1 LIEADPE
8 IVLPR
13 TNPDKGHS
21 VAYPGSYL
29 HTSSPIGSG
38 SWETCR
44 VASSSTRASA
54 DLRGITVAAA
64 LRSRPLADGVPEI
77 LAGAAGLNKPV
88 RWVHSVEAPRIASLL
103 RGGELLLMTGIGL
116 P

>member
-1 LIEADPE
+1 
-8 IVLPR
+8 
-13 TNPDKGHS
+13 
-21 VAYPGSYL
+21 
-29 HTSSPIGSG
+29 
-38 SWETCR
+38 

-103 RGGELLLMTGIGL
+103 RGGELLLMTGMGL
-116 P
+116 PEDDASQRRFMAALAERDVAGVVIELGTALNKMPLALIS